1 MKNLLKSTFIYNL
14 THFYELPLCTFCCLL
29 QRYSQA
35 LSLSEC
41 QHWETSQWYNVVL
54 DARLLLCPRCTLFR
68 PHNGSLLCKA
78 SLVIFLVGA
87 QKTGLLDIK
96 NVMFLI
102 VDNYAINRTNLDD
115 WFRIWPWD
123 KTSFTEGKGMEPNTC
138 LTSHH
143 RSDWEGT
150 LKETCIY
157 NGANIFF
164 WDVSDEVKAVLKE
177 ENIQSGS
184 QTLLYRF
191 YDFGQRR
198 ILKGTLKQVNKW
210 GWERVWE
217 CFSWGA
223 GLREGGVQL
232 LDDIRLS
239 SSVVFHQSI
248 DSSFNLPFF
257 SPNKICLY
265 PITPVYKPTDF

>member
-1 MKNLLKSTFIYNL
+1 MAHCFVKQVLLF
-14 THFYELPLCTFCCLL
+14 
-29 QRYSQA
+29 
-35 LSLSEC
+35 
-41 QHWETSQWYNVVL
+41 
-54 DARLLLCPRCTLFR
+54 
-68 PHNGSLLCKA
+68 
-78 SLVIFLVGA
+78 FLVGA

-164 WDVSDEVKAVLKE
+164 WDVSDEVKAVLME
-177 ENIQSGS
+177 
-184 QTLLYRF
+184 
-191 YDFGQRR
+191 
-198 ILKGTLKQVNKW
+198 
-210 GWERVWE
+210 
-217 CFSWGA
+217 A
-223 GLREGGVQL
+223 
-232 LDDIRLS
+232 
-239 SSVVFHQSI
+239 
-248 DSSFNLPFF
+248 
-257 SPNKICLY
+257 
-265 PITPVYKPTDF
+265 KPYFTDFMILDRGGFWRAHWSKWISEAGRECESVFPGGQGWGRVGFSC

>member
-1 MKNLLKSTFIYNL
+1 MAHCFVKQVLLF
-14 THFYELPLCTFCCLL
+14 
-29 QRYSQA
+29 
-35 LSLSEC
+35 
-41 QHWETSQWYNVVL
+41 
-54 DARLLLCPRCTLFR
+54 
-68 PHNGSLLCKA
+68 
-78 SLVIFLVGA
+78 FLVGA

-257 SPNKICLY
+257 SPIRSAFIQSHQCTNQLTFNIRCIIVNKN
-265 PITPVYKPTDF
+265 DFQKWKNSKRSFFSLFALHNVSK